1 MTGYIKDRHGLMAK
15 ISAQIM
21 RARKTGRIT
30 MEEMA
35 ERLGICRQA
44 YSKREQYPEQMTLG
58 ELYMVMD
65 LLNLRAED
73 LIK

>member
-1 MTGYIKDRHGLMAK
+1 MTGYIRDHHGLMAK
-15 ISAQIM
+15 VSAQIM

-30 MEEMA
+30 MEMA

-44 YSKREQYPEQMTLG
+44 YSKREQYPELMTLG